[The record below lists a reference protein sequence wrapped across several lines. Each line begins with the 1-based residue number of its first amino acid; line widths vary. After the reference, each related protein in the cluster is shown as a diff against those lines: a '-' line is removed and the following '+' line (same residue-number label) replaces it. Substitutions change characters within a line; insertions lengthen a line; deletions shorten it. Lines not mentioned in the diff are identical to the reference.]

1 MDDRYKKYVEY
12 ICGIAIIL
20 FIILKWLCKDIEF
33 LDALSYVTAITSA
46 IVVLYVTVLWRINP
60 FEKIPKL
67 RKEYKG
73 KLISN
78 YDNKE
83 RDIKISVYQNL
94 FETKIIF
101 ESGESSSKSI
111 TANFYEEYGTKM
123 LSFGYIN
130 NPKAIYKDRSPMHY
144 GMCILEIKNKDHLE
158 GQYFTDRCTRGDIIL
173 KSGKCKKLLEKEF
186 VTKND

>member
-123 LSFGYIN
+123 LGGLRPQWRACSCWLWQG
-130 NPKAIYKDRSPMHY
+130 SS
-144 GMCILEIKNKDHLE
+144 CIE
-158 GQYFTDRCTRGDIIL
+158 GNIGIRT
-173 KSGKCKKLLEKEF
+173 
-186 VTKND
+186 